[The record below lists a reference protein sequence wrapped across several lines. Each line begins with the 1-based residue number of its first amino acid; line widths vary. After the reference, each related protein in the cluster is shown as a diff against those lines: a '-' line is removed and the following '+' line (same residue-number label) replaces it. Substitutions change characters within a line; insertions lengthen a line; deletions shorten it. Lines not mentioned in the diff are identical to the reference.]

1 MSRIEKM
8 ELKENLVKA
17 TFLIVVGA
25 VILAILFLIVDF
37 QTRRN
42 EHKSEHANVI
52 SYGNRNGYEYSKT
65 YKIDEDGNYIL
76 IAETNPH

>member
-25 VILAILFLIVDF
+25 VILTILFLIVDF

-42 EHKSEHANVI
+42 EHKSEHAVVVDY
-52 SYGNRNGYEYSKT
+52 SSGHRYEYSKT
-65 YKIDEDGNYIL
+65 YEIDEDGNYIL
-76 IAETNPH
+76 IAETNPF